1 MQAHISTN
9 NCSPSKTICYEAY
22 FSSSHCHGSQPFF
35 LDPSVTAF
43 VETEE
48 HTYAVAQPVRLVKPE
63 PKEGVRGKRLTSER
77 IALDDDGVDALLTKI
92 RFQIRNVYPQIS
104 TFLTQPDD
112 FFCRNGQDGRAYRAH
127 PMASAR

>member
-1 MQAHISTN
+1 MQVHISTN

-77 IALDDDGVDALLTKI
+77 IALDDDGVNSVDQDT
-92 RFQIRNVYPQIS
+92 V
-104 TFLTQPDD
+104 PDKK
-112 FFCRNGQDGRAYRAH
+112 RLPTNQHLPYTTG
-127 PMASAR
+127 